1 MPKSIWQNNIT
12 NNPSDTDQT
21 APVNPA
27 TDLTPT
33 GNPDTDQTAPVKPAT
48 DRTPPGNTEQVAAG
62 TELSLPG
69 LN

>member
-1 MPKSIWQNNIT
+1 MHSYCLHTIYLMPINICQNNIT
-12 NNPSDTDQT
+12 NNPS
-21 APVNPA
+21 
-27 TDLTPT
+27 
-33 GNPDTDQTAPVKPAT
+33 DTDQTAPVKPAT